1 MVKTLCFHCGGKWI
15 QSLVRELRFPHAAML
30 CSQKKKKKK
39 AQALEAD
46 LVQNLDLSLTS
57 CMTQGNFPEPTVP
70 HL

>member
-1 MVKTLCFHCGGKWI
+1 MVKTSPSKAGDSSSIPGQRVKIPTCCNAV
-15 QSLVRELRFPHAAML
+15 QP
-30 CSQKKKKKK
+30 KKKKKR

-57 CMTQGNFPEPTVP
+57 CMTQGNFPEPTDP